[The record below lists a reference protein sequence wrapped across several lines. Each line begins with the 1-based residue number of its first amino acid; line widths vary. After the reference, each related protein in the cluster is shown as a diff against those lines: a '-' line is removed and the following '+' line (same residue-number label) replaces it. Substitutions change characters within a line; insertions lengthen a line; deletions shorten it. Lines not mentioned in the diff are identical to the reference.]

1 MFLLGCPYYQPEKPE
16 FHSPSI
22 LRVSKCLE
30 KSFSRNPLT
39 QNNRLR
45 LLVSRNPRFRRTS
58 LILSLRESSP
68 CGALEAPNDS
78 MNQENRP
85 MISKFEWL
93 ACLSTADYA
102 VSRLSVFL
110 WIPWNPLEA
119 VESRSRPCRVA
130 VANVLGA
137 TKVFSVNLLYGF
149 PARLLV
155 FLVIRKNEIHADLSV
170 GFGGGSSDKWTDH
183 LLLLREVDKTNHEM
197 EFVENWGEIRT
208 NLIFVNQ
215 NRAEAFIWQ
224 EIGSQIRK
232 VYEILV
238 RLVGATLHLN
248 RKTVKYT
255 RNHTFFRKIQ
265 ESQQCASAFWN
276 SFEESLFHG

>member
-170 GFGGGSSDKWTDH
+170 GFGGGAQINEPIISCCSEKWIRPIMRWN
-183 LLLLREVDKTNHEM
+183 LSKTE
-197 EFVENWGEIRT
+197 GKYG
-208 NLIFVNQ
+208 Q
-215 NRAEAFIWQ
+215 IWSLSTR
-224 EIGSQIRK
+224 IGQKPLSGK
-232 VYEILV
+232 
-238 RLVGATLHLN
+238 RLDP
-248 RKTVKYT
+248 KFEK
-255 RNHTFFRKIQ
+255 FMK
-265 ESQQCASAFWN
+265 FW
-276 SFEESLFHG
+276 FD

>member
-85 MISKFEWL
+85 VISKFEWL
-93 ACLSTADYA
+93 ACLETADYA

-155 FLVIRKNEIHADLSV
+155 FLVILQSERSKFAWNRPME
-170 GFGGGSSDKWTDH
+170 GGGDSDLWRDH
-183 LLLLREVDKTNHEM
+183 LLLRIETEKSNHEI
-197 EFVENWGEIRT
+197 EIDRKHAKYEQIWSLKT
-208 NLIFVNQ
+208 RFG
-215 NRAEAFIWQ
+215 AESFIWQ
-224 EIGSQIRK
+224 EIKSQNRK
-232 VYEILV
+232 VYRAEGALSSSGHIPIVDFCSVRIL
-238 RLVGATLHLN
+238 RLYRGPLAT
-248 RKTVKYT
+248 R
-255 RNHTFFRKIQ
+255 
-265 ESQQCASAFWN
+265 
-276 SFEESLFHG
+276 

>member
-1 MFLLGCPYYQPEKPE
+1 MILVRVSDTGQLAKLENWKSLCNQNDPQRRFLKRVPALKQLADAPKNTKKTCNFANILFHISSSSALESSERFPQMFLLGCPYYQPEKPE

-130 VANVLGA
+130 VANVLGS
-137 TKVFSVNLLYGF
+137 TKVRRVNPSYGF

-170 GFGGGSSDKWTDH
+170 GFGGE
-183 LLLLREVDKTNHEM
+183 LR
-197 EFVENWGEIRT
+197 
-208 NLIFVNQ
+208 
-215 NRAEAFIWQ
+215 
-224 EIGSQIRK
+224 
-232 VYEILV
+232 
-238 RLVGATLHLN
+238 
-248 RKTVKYT
+248 
-255 RNHTFFRKIQ
+255 
-265 ESQQCASAFWN
+265 
-276 SFEESLFHG
+276 